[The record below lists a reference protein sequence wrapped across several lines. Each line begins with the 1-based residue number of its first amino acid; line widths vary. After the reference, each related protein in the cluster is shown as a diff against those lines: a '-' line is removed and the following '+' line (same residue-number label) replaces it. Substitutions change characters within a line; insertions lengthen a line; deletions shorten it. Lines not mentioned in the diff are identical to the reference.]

1 MSDALFWIVFL
12 SGASLGAMLCAFAD
26 VIAILIRRDDDDDS

>member
-1 MSDALFWIVFL
+1 MSDALFWITFL

-26 VIAILIRRDDDDDS
+26 VIAILIRGDDDDS

>member
-1 MSDALFWIVFL
+1 MSDEMFWIV
-12 SGASLGAMLCAFAD
+12 MLCAFAD